1 MNMTGFFVQ
10 AIVYLGASLLMV
22 PIAKRLGLGSV
33 LGYLLA
39 GVLVGPFGLDLVG
52 EASADVMH
60 FAEFGVVMMLF
71 LVGLELEPA
80 LLWRMRAPILGMGG
94 LQVGGTAALLGLG
107 GVVLGLPWQQAVAL
121 GLILS
126 MSSTAIALQ
135 SLQERGLMR
144 ADAGQKSFAV
154 LLFQDIAVIPM
165 LALFPLLATLT
176 PSAVGGDGH
185 GSLLE
190 HFPGWQRALITL
202 GAIGG
207 VIGAGRLVVPPL
219 MRLVARTG
227 LREMFTTA
235 ALAIVIAVTVLMS
248 MVGLSAALGTFLA
261 GVVLANSEYRHELES
276 DIDPFKG
283 LLLGLFFMA
292 VGASIDFSLVASSPL
307 QIGAILLGITLLKVA
322 LLFGLARAFRSPNDQ
337 SATFAI
343 ALGQIGE
350 FAFVLLAFA
359 QASGVLP
366 LPIASMMV
374 AVTALSMGAS
384 PLLLALNERFVLPRL
399 ARVPAAR
406 EADVEDHG
414 AEVLVAGYGR
424 FGQIATRFL
433 RAHGHSVTMLDID
446 SDQIEV
452 VKRFGARVFF
462 GDASRLD
469 LLRAAG
475 AANARV
481 LLVAVD
487 EPTKVLEI
495 AHVARTHFPHLAIL
509 ARARGRSEAMDLTEA
524 GIEGVYRETF
534 DTSLRMGVDALRL
547 LGSGA
552 HEAERAARTF
562 RRHDEALVEENAR
575 LRAADQATYLQS
587 TRAGLN
593 MLETVLKADR
603 AKARSFVDDGWDV
616 DAARARSSTAATPSA
631 PEGGSA

>member
-1 MNMTGFFVQ
+1 MDTSTFFLQ

-39 GVLVGPFGLDLVG
+39 GVLVGPFGLNLVG

-80 LLWRMRAPILGMGG
+80 LLWRLRAPILGMGG
-94 LQVGGTAALLGLG
+94 LQVGGTAALVALG
-107 GVVLGLPWQQAVAL
+107 GLALGLPWQQAVAL

-144 ADAGQKSFAV
+144 VDAGQKSFAV
-154 LLFQDIAVIPM
+154 LLFQDISVIPM
-165 LALFPLLATLT
+165 LALFPLLATLSPEAAT
-176 PSAVGGDGH
+176 GGGH
-185 GSLLE
+185 GSLME
-190 HFPGWQRALITL
+190 HLPAWQQTL
-202 GAIGG
+202 LTIGAIGG

-235 ALAIVIAVTVLMS
+235 ALALVIAVTVLMGL
-248 MVGLSAALGTFLA
+248 VGLSPALGTFLA

-292 VGASIDFSLVASSPL
+292 VGASIDFSLVAAAPGQITALLVGITVAKIAVLFILARVFRSSNE
-307 QIGAILLGITLLKVA
+307 QGAI
-322 LLFGLARAFRSPNDQ
+322 
-337 SATFAI
+337 FAV

-350 FAFVLLAFA
+350 FAFVLIAFA
-359 QASGVLP
+359 RSSGVLP
-366 LPIASMMV
+366 PEVASTMV
-374 AVTALSMGAS
+374 AVTALSMAAS
-384 PLLLALNERFVLPRL
+384 PLLLALNERLVLPRL
-399 ARVPAAR
+399 LPTPATH
-406 EADVEDHG
+406 ETDVEDHG
-414 AEVLVAGYGR
+414 AEVIVAGYGR

-433 RAHGHSVTMLDID
+433 RAHGHSVTMLDVD

-452 VKRFGARVFF
+452 AKRFGARVFY

-487 EPTKVLEI
+487 QAPKALEI
-495 AHVARTHFPHLAIL
+495 VHTARTHFPHLAIL
-509 ARARGRSEAMDLTEA
+509 ARAHGRTEAMDLSET
-524 GIEGVYRETF
+524 GVEGVYRETF

-552 HEAERAARTF
+552 HEAERAARSF
-562 RRHDEALVEENAR
+562 RRHDEALIQDLAR
-575 LRAADQATYLQS
+575 LRASDQATYLQS
-587 TRAGLN
+587 ARAGLR
-593 MLETVLKADR
+593 MLETVLQADR
-603 AKARSFVDDGWDV
+603 VKARAFVDHGWDLTAPRV
-616 DAARARSSTAATPSA
+616 QPPADPPVSSS
-631 PEGGSA
+631 EGSS